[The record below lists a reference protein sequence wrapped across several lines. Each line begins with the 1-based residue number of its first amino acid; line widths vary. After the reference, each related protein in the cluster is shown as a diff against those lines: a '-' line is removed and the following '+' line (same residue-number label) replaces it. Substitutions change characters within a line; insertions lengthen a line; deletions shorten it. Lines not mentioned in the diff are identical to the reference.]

1 MSRTIKNTAFKTKI
15 DDTTDAIRTSE
26 ATEHGALLRT
36 ETGIWAHHNNV
47 HVKLYP
53 QVGSG
58 EDVTVNNFTI
68 TGGLIYNV
76 ETISDDKVL
85 GADDHVVFVNKSS
98 GGNVSITLPLAS
110 SYEGKVYII
119 RVRKNSEDVTLT
131 RSGSDQIDD
140 GALETSITISEAK
153 SRMLISDGISTWYSV
168 DNIGQ

>member
-1 MSRTIKNTAFKTKI
+1 M
-15 DDTTDAIRTSE
+15 
-26 ATEHGALLRT
+26 
-36 ETGIWAHHNNV
+36 
-47 HVKLYP
+47 
-53 QVGSG
+53 
-58 EDVTVNNFTI
+58 NNFTI
-68 TGGLIYNV
+68 TGGLTYNV

-98 GGNVSITLPLAS
+98 GGNVSITLPLAA

>member
-1 MSRTIKNTAFKTKI
+1 MGLIHNTSYKTKV
-15 DDTTDAIRTSE
+15 DDITDSELTGCNIENGALARTS
-26 ATEHGALLRT
+26 
-36 ETGIWAHHNNV
+36 TGLYMGHSGQNV
-47 HVKLYP
+47 KIYP

-58 EDVTVNNFTI
+58 EDVAVNNFTI
-68 TGGLIYNV
+68 TGGLNYNV

-85 GADDHVVFVNKSS
+85 GADDHVIFVNKSS
-98 GGNVSITLPLAS
+98 GGNVNITLPLAS

-131 RSGSDQIDD
+131 RSGSNQIDD
-140 GALETSITISEAK
+140 GALENSIDISEAK